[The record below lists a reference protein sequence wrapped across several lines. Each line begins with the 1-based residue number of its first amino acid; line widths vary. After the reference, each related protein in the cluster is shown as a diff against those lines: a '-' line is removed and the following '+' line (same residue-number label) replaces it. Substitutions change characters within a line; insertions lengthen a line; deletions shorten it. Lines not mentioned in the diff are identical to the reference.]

1 MILSVIPF
9 MRSDNKIDKVLWD
22 VCSLV
27 NKVKDGDDKRLDAL
41 KWGLIVLVEK
51 FVSNKNRKRRIFE
64 LIKMEGSYFYELY
77 GKEER
82 EQGRAEMADKV
93 IRNLLKDGVSVEL
106 VSKWTGVPINQIKS
120 FKF

>member
-1 MILSVIPF
+1 MNCMV
-9 MRSDNKIDKVLWD
+9 RKK
-22 VCSLV
+22 
-27 NKVKDGDDKRLDAL
+27 
-41 KWGLIVLVEK
+41 E
-51 FVSNKNRKRRIFE
+51 NRV
-64 LIKMEGSYFYELY
+64 
-77 GKEER
+77 ER